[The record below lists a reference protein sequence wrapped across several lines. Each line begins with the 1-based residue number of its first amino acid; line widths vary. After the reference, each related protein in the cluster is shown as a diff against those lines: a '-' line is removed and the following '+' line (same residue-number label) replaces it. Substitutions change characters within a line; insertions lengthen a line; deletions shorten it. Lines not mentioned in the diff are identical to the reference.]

1 MKTKWLMTLGLVT
14 NPLIMTISCAQD
26 TNQQIAQAKV
36 KWQDATFVVS
46 KNEHD
51 QVNSQVI
58 FSLNLAPEQKWLVP
72 ETINFDPKQWTLFD
86 QNNQIL
92 NSFQLMIKGFDAKPA
107 SIDNHRGWIWNP
119 TIQQL
124 QFVIDFDPA
133 VLKIKN
139 IVWQSAISEQV
150 INFQPK
156 LVLTSH

>member
-1 MKTKWLMTLGLVT
+1 MKTKLLMTLGLIT
-14 NPLIMTISCAQD
+14 NPLIMIISCAQAV
-26 TNQQIAQAKV
+26 NQQIPQAKV
-36 KWQDATFVVS
+36 KWQDATFIVS

-51 QVNSQVI
+51 QVNPQVI
-58 FSLNLAPEQKWLVP
+58 FSLNLAPEQTWLVP
-72 ETINFDPKQWTLFD
+72 ETISFDHKQWTLLD

-92 NSFQLMIKGFDAKPA
+92 NPYQLIIKGFDNQPA
-107 SIDNHRGWIWNP
+107 SLNNPRGWIWNP

-156 LVLTSH
+156 LVLKSS

>member
-1 MKTKWLMTLGLVT
+1 MTLGLII
-14 NPLIMTISCAQD
+14 NPFIMTISCAQT
-26 TNQQIAQAKV
+26 TNQQIGQAKV
-36 KWQDATFVVS
+36 KWQDATFIVS

-58 FSLNLAPEQKWLVP
+58 FSLNLAPEQTWLVP

-92 NSFQLMIKGFDAKPA
+92 NSHQLIIKGFDAQPA
-107 SIDNHRGWIWNP
+107 SFNNPRGWIWNP

-139 IVWQSAISEQV
+139 IVWQSSISEQV

-156 LVLTSH
+156 LILKSF